1 MPCRCILYVQKIEV
15 VFPSFLLMSHNGR
28 ISFCSSMQYT
38 LIEILFWFSNFLIW
52 FSIIEIMS
60 VRFNRCIMRIRRGY
74 VQSVLPLTRYR
85 AATYRVKHTTLSMDH
100 IDHRSLHFNFSR
112 EFDAT
117 SRVQR
122 IVLVYIYRIRDS
134 VHPLSHSWNFSSDV
148 RIGSITRD
156 AYHFCNRKSS

>member
-74 VQSVLPLTRYR
+74 VQSVLSLTRYR
-85 AATYRVKHTTLSMDH
+85 AATYRVKHTTLSMDRTLTTALF
-100 IDHRSLHFNFSR
+100 ILISR
-112 EFDAT
+112 ESSMRHPAYNGLYLFTFTGYAT
-117 SRVQR
+117 ASTR
-122 IVLVYIYRIRDS
+122 YRIPGIS
-134 VHPLSHSWNFSSDV
+134 PAMS
-148 RIGSITRD
+148 G
-156 AYHFCNRKSS
+156 